1 MASSRGHDRLSD
13 GSRSLAAQGT
23 VLSLVVVNDLRKVY
37 AGSEAGVVALDG
49 ISFAIER
56 GEFVGI
62 RGPSGCGKSTL
73 LHILGAMDRPSAGS
87 VRIDGQELAA
97 LGVDAMARF
106 RRRKVGF
113 VFQSFHLL
121 PTLTV
126 AENVMLPLTLDGWA
140 DRPAVERTAE
150 LLEGVG
156 LASRGEH
163 LPSQLSGG
171 EMQRAAVARAVA
183 ARPEL
188 LLADEPTGNL
198 DSQNGERIMELLAGL
213 NRQSGVTVVLATHSE
228 EAAAYARR
236 TLRLRDGLLQQDG
249 EDARTRSPV

>member
-1 MASSRGHDRLSD
+1 MP
-13 GSRSLAAQGT
+13 
-23 VLSLVVVNDLRKVY
+23 LVAVDHLRKVY
-37 AGSEAGVVALDG
+37 AGSASPVAALAGV
-49 ISFAIER
+49 SFTVER
-56 GEFVGI
+56 GEFVAV

-73 LHILGAMDRPSAGS
+73 LHILGAMDRASEGS
-87 VRIDGQELAA
+87 VRVDGQDLAA
-97 LGVDAMARF
+97 IGVDAMARF

-140 DRPAVERTAE
+140 DRAAAERTAE
-150 LLEGVG
+150 LLADVG
-156 LASRGEH
+156 LDARGDH

-171 EMQRAAVARAVA
+171 EMQRVAVARAVA

-198 DSQNGERIMELLAGL
+198 DSHNGQRIMELLAQL
-213 NRQSGVTVVLATHSE
+213 NRQSGVTVMLATHSE
-228 EAAAYARR
+228 EAAAAAHR
-236 TLRLRDGLLQQDG
+236 TLRLRDGLLQ
-249 EDARTRSPV
+249 

>member
-1 MASSRGHDRLSD
+1 M
-13 GSRSLAAQGT
+13 
-23 VLSLVVVNDLRKVY
+23 SLVVVSDLRKVY

-49 ISFAIER
+49 VSFAIER

-183 ARPEL
+183 ARPGL

-198 DSQNGERIMELLAGL
+198 DPQSAGGVLDLLDAFHREGGTVL
-213 NRQSGVTVVLATHSE
+213 LVTHE
-228 EAAAYARR
+228 EQAAARADR
-236 TLRLRDGLLQQDG
+236 TILLEQG
-249 EDARTRSPV
+249 RVVAESSA